1 MPEQFNPESF
11 RGDFEALADVIKDSW
26 GQNQNQ
32 SLLYDEP
39 FLRLAFAYPGTSFD
53 PLMGYAETETLRALA
68 FVNRV
73 RWVRMDIAGKMRL
86 AGFDVCG
93 STTVALGGGQG
104 GPRSNNAT
112 RDPKDGGW
120 CILNPTRK
128 PKWKSGLKM
137 AKGLWTGFMQAAER
151 FPGCPAVFRRRPNT
165 LVP

>member
-1 MPEQFNPESF
+1 M
-11 RGDFEALADVIKDSW
+11 

-32 SLLYDEP
+32 SILYDEP
-39 FLRLAFAYPGTSFD
+39 FLRSAFAYPGTSFD

-68 FVNRV
+68 FVNRG
-73 RWVRMDIAGKMRL
+73 RWVRMDIARKIETCR
-86 AGFDVCG
+86 
-93 STTVALGGGQG
+93 
-104 GPRSNNAT
+104 NAT